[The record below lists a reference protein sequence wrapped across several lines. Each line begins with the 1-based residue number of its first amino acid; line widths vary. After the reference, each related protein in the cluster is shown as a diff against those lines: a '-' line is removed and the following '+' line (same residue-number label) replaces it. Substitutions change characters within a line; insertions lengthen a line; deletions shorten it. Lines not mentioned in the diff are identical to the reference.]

1 MLLKQSCPQAGKA
14 DSPGMAVPT
23 VVVDND
29 ELEIIE
35 DDVLET
41 DVEMGLDDDS
51 ELEILVVITEELE
64 ILVVGSV
71 ELEMEDDSVVIRL
84 EDDVDKLATVV
95 VKPSKA
101 FAQTIVPS
109 SPAVAATTV

>member
-23 VVVDND
+23 VVVDNFD

-35 DDVLET
+35 DDVLEI
-41 DVEMGLDDDS
+41 DVEMGL
-51 ELEILVVITEELE
+51 VVATDELE

-71 ELEMEDDSVVIRL
+71 ELEMKDDSVVMRL

>member
-1 MLLKQSCPQAGKA
+1 M
-14 DSPGMAVPT
+14 
-23 VVVDND
+23 VVA
-29 ELEIIE
+29 
-35 DDVLET
+35 T
-41 DVEMGLDDDS
+41 D
-51 ELEILVVITEELE
+51 ELE

-71 ELEMEDDSVVIRL
+71 ELEMKDDFVVMRL

-109 SPAVAATTV
+109 SLAVAATTV